1 MIVSGQ
7 NDSLL
12 AADVRFVAGVLRDAE
27 KLEWGGGQ
35 LERRK
40 RAVQTI
46 MTGRMAGTW
55 KEESD
60 LYGLTSV
67 DDYED
72 RLFKKHGWN
81 KVDSGFRLWGADLR
95 LRGSRRGEQHRRRPA
110 CAPRLRRS
118 GRRRGGIQDEAAW
131 HLTR

>member
-1 MIVSGQ
+1 MIEYGQ

-27 KLEWGGGQ
+27 KLEWGEGQ

-46 MTGRMAGTW
+46 MTGRIAGTW
-55 KEESD
+55 EEESE
-60 LYGLTSV
+60 LYGLRSA

-72 RLFKKHGWN
+72 QLFKKHGWN
-81 KVDSGFRLWGADLR
+81 KVDSGFRLWGADLMQ
-95 LRGSRRGEQHRRRPA
+95 GSRRKSQQDDFLQSKGWNNVD
-110 CAPRLRRS
+110 S
-118 GRRRGGIQDEAAW
+118 GFRII
-131 HLTR
+131 